1 MSIKVTVNSSVKFEL
16 VKKLQN
22 NYKAEFKKI
31 KWEDRLKVTYTLM
44 DLHDASRNF
53 LTNDLEALK
62 VHLTSMDKSI
72 STHKSLNKLW
82 EAFVKLREKSYEGD
96 RVVIDFIDMI
106 YLPVHFDLK
115 LTLYPTYLMLD
126 EVQDFNLCQHKLI
139 DKLLSEPTL
148 KKWVGAGDRA
158 QAIYGFSGA
167 SSSSFELFK
176 KKDNVME
183 LPLDINYRSKSNI
196 LDKANEVFDIIKP
209 FHTKEGVVETIFDV
223 APIKP
228 NSMIICRNV
237 SPLVE
242 VYFQMLALGKPCY
255 IKSADILAGVTR
267 YMKPYAKETVIS
279 AKYEM
284 IAKMDKLKNSGK
296 EEDRI
301 RSYRDKENFNTFKIL
316 TKHLATDTTKIK
328 DLLLKLKSL
337 YVNKKDASMLCSI
350 HKSKGL
356 EADVVYILNES
367 LIPSKFAVSPEQK
380 KQEQN
385 LKYVART
392 RAREEMYFLNL

>member
-1 MSIKVTVNSSVKFEL
+1 M
-16 VKKLQN
+16 
-22 NYKAEFKKI
+22 
-31 KWEDRLKVTYTLM
+31 
-44 DLHDASRNF
+44 
-53 LTNDLEALK
+53 
-62 VHLTSMDKSI
+62 
-72 STHKSLNKLW
+72 
-82 EAFVKLREKSYEGD
+82 
-96 RVVIDFIDMI
+96 FI
-106 YLPVHFDLK
+106 
-115 LTLYPTYLMLD
+115 
-126 EVQDFNLCQHKLI
+126 
-139 DKLLSEPTL
+139 
-148 KKWVGAGDRA
+148 
-158 QAIYGFSGA
+158 
-167 SSSSFELFK
+167 
-176 KKDNVME
+176 
-183 LPLDINYRSKSNI
+183 
-196 LDKANEVFDIIKP
+196 
-209 FHTKEGVVETIFDV
+209 
-223 APIKP
+223 
-228 NSMIICRNV
+228 
-237 SPLVE
+237 
-242 VYFQMLALGKPCY
+242 
-255 IKSADILAGVTR
+255 
-267 YMKPYAKETVIS
+267 TVIS